1 MISWGRSELDQRE
14 IEMRDLRDYSAR
26 KGFSVTSLALLG
38 ALVLF
43 VVLMGVVFFLLE
55 RQDMRND
62 TQLKLA
68 GEQRLLSYSIVTD
81 ALEAGRG
88 REVAFT
94 RLKQSRD
101 RFEEILK
108 EQKGDGKGLE
118 SQPAESRPLL
128 QDLDNR
134 WNQIK
139 GECDAILA
147 GRDSVISISNF
158 QPLLESSLAQMTTLS
173 DEIAKSLANSRAD
186 PRQVYLATN
195 QLQLGQRIE
204 NDLKRLLTEGGLSAT
219 AAADRFGRNVNLFGR
234 ILIGMRD
241 GDAQLGV
248 DRISIPNSASKLAE
262 LAELFKTIQTETN
275 RIVEKAPELV
285 KVQNAVQTIVDKGD
299 DLFEVTGKLL
309 GIYTAKDHQA
319 SLFGIPLNYQIAYIL
334 AGIALVLLIVLFL
347 VQNRES
353 RDRLGEAE
361 LRKQETEEQNRR
373 NQDAIL
379 RLLDELGN
387 LAEGDLTVQASVT
400 EDITGAIADSV
411 NYAIEALR
419 DLVSTINSTSGL
431 VAAAVQE
438 TSSIA
443 DRLAKSSEIQ
453 ARQIENVSA
462 TVTQMAHSMDEASA
476 KTAASAEV
484 AEKSVGIAHEGGD
497 RVRRTIN
504 GMNTIREHIQDTSKR
519 IKRLGESSQEIG
531 DIVALIND
539 IADQTNILALNA
551 AIQASAAGDAG
562 RGFAVVADEVQR
574 LAERSSNATKRIET
588 LVKTIQADTNEAV
601 ISMEKST
608 AEVVSGA
615 GLAEKAGEA
624 LDEIEKV
631 SANLAELID
640 EISKS
645 AGRVSEMASR
655 VSGAMISIN
664 EITGQTAES
673 SVATASAIGKL
684 NQLAQEL
691 RQSVAGFRLPD

>member
-1 MISWGRSELDQRE
+1 LKGISAT
-14 IEMRDLRDYSAR
+14 Y
-26 KGFSVTSLALLG
+26 LALLG

-43 VVLMGVVFFLLE
+43 ILLMGVIFTLLE
-55 RQDMRND
+55 RQDQQSRSY
-62 TQLKLA
+62 LRLV
-68 GEQRLLSYSIVTD
+68 GEQRFLSRSLVTESLD
-81 ALEAGRG
+81 AARG
-88 REVAFT
+88 KEPAFGK
-94 RLKQSRD
+94 LKEGRD
-101 RFEEILK
+101 RFDQILNDLK
-108 EQKGDGKGLE
+108 NGNAASGLAPSPE
-118 SQPAESRPLL
+118 AVRPQLNQMESRWTPVRADIDTL
-128 QDLDNR
+128 
-134 WNQIK
+134 
-139 GECDAILA
+139 LA
-147 GRDSVISISNF
+147 GREQVMAVSNF
-158 QPLLESSLAQMTTLS
+158 VPLLESSLTQIITLS
-173 DEIAKSLANSRAD
+173 DDVAKSLASNRAEAK
-186 PRQVYLATN
+186 QVYLATS
-195 QLQLGQRIE
+195 QLLLGQRIE
-204 NDLKRLLTEGGLSAT
+204 SDLKRMLSEGGAGVA
-219 AAADRFGRNVNLFGR
+219 AAADRFGRNISLFGR
-234 ILIGMRD
+234 TLRGMRD
-241 GDAQLGV
+241 GDPRLGV
-248 DRISIPNSASKLAE
+248 DRVGFPDSTGKLADLTDRFKSLE
-262 LAELFKTIQTETN
+262 TAETA
-275 RIVEKAPELV
+275 RIVERAPELV
-285 KVQNAVQTIVDKGD
+285 KVQNAAQAIAEKGD
-299 DLFEVTGKLL
+299 GLLEAANKLLDAYSETSGQIHLL
-309 GIYTAKDHQA
+309 GIPLSYKFAY
-319 SLFGIPLNYQIAYIL
+319 LFGVL
-334 AGIALVLLIVLFL
+334 ALLLLLALIYL
-347 VQNRES
+347 QNRES
-353 RDRLGEAE
+353 RQRLLESE
-361 LRKQETEEQNRR
+361 QRKQETEEQNRR

-419 DLVSTINSTSGL
+419 DLVSTINNTSGL
-431 VAAAVQE
+431 VAGAVQE
-438 TSSIA
+438 TSAIA

-453 ARQIENVSA
+453 ARQIENASS
-462 TVTQMAHSMDEASA
+462 TVTQMAQSMDDVSS

-497 RVRRTIN
+497 RVRRTIQ
-504 GMNTIREHIQDTSKR
+504 GMNAIREHIQDTSKR

-608 AEVVSGA
+608 AEVVGGA

-624 LDEIEKV
+624 LEEIEKV

-645 AGRVSEMASR
+645 AGQVSEMASR
-655 VSGAMISIN
+655 VSTAMISIN

-684 NQLAQEL
+684 NQLAREL
-691 RQSVAGFRLPD
+691 RQAVADFRLPA

>member
-1 MISWGRSELDQRE
+1 
-14 IEMRDLRDYSAR
+14 MRDSQDHSVL
-26 KGFSVTSLALLG
+26 KGFSVTYLALLG
-38 ALVLF
+38 ALALF
-43 VVLMGVVFFLLE
+43 IVLMGVIFIMLA
-55 RQDMRND
+55 RQDEQSD
-62 TQLKLA
+62 IFFKLTS
-68 GEQRLLSYSIVTD
+68 EQRLLSRAVVTQS
-81 ALEAGRG
+81 LEAARG
-88 REVAFT
+88 KEAAFDQ
-94 RLKQSRD
+94 LKESRT
-101 RFEEILK
+101 RFEQILND
-108 EQKGDGKGLE
+108 QKNGNANLGL
-118 SQPAESRPLL
+118 SPSPAVLQPYLSELE
-128 QDLDNR
+128 NR
-134 WNQIK
+134 WKPVRTDI
-139 GECDAILA
+139 DTVLA
-147 GRDSVISISNF
+147 GRDPVVSVSNF
-158 QPLLESSLAQMTTLS
+158 VPLLESSLNQIITQS
-173 DEIAKSLANSRAD
+173 DEIAKSLANSRVD
-186 PRQVYLATN
+186 PKQVYLATN
-195 QLQLGQRIE
+195 QLLLAQRIE
-204 NDLKRLLTEGGLSAT
+204 SDLKRMLNESGASAA
-219 AAADRFGRNVNLFGR
+219 AAADRFGRNVSVFGR
-234 ILIGMRD
+234 VLKGMRD
-241 GDAQLGV
+241 GDARLGV
-248 DRISIPNSASKLAE
+248 DRVSIPDSAGKLTE
-262 LAELFKTIQTETN
+262 LSERFQSIESETA

-285 KVQNAVQTIVDKGD
+285 KVQNAAQGVAEKGD
-299 DLFEVTGKLL
+299 PLLEAATKLLQVYVDSGRQVRLL
-309 GIYTAKDHQA
+309 GI
-319 SLFGIPLNYQIAYIL
+319 PLTYQVAYIL
-334 AGIALVLLIVLFL
+334 GVIALILALVLFY

-353 RDRLGEAE
+353 RQQLIETE
-361 LRKQETEEQNRR
+361 QRKQETDEQNRR

-438 TSSIA
+438 TSAIA

-453 ARQIENVSA
+453 ARQIENASA
-462 TVTQMAHSMDEASA
+462 TVTQMAHSMDEVSA
-476 KTAASAEV
+476 KTASSAEV

-497 RVRRTIN
+497 RVRRTIH
-504 GMNTIREHIQDTSKR
+504 GMNAIREHIQDTSKR

-551 AIQASAAGDAG
+551 AIQASAAGEAG

-608 AEVVSGA
+608 AEVVGGA

-624 LDEIEKV
+624 LEEIEKV

-645 AGRVSEMASR
+645 AGQVSEMASR
-655 VSGAMISIN
+655 VSSAMISIN

-673 SVATASAIGKL
+673 SVSTAAAIGKL

>member
-1 MISWGRSELDQRE
+1 MRNSRSHSVLK
-14 IEMRDLRDYSAR
+14 S
-26 KGFSVTSLALLG
+26 FSVTYLGLLS

-43 VVLMGVVFFLLE
+43 IVLMGVIFILLAQQNE
-55 RQDMRND
+55 RSEVQFNL
-62 TQLKLA
+62 TS
-68 GEQRLLSYSIVTD
+68 EQRLLSRAAVTE
-81 ALEAGRG
+81 ALEAARG
-88 REVAFT
+88 KESAFA
-94 RLKQSRD
+94 RLKNTRD
-101 RFEEILK
+101 RFEQILK
-108 EQKGDGKGLE
+108 DQRNGSAVL
-118 SQPAESRPLL
+118 SPASPSVLPALDE
-128 QDLDNR
+128 LDNR
-134 WNQIK
+134 WK
-139 GECDAILA
+139 PMRGEIDMILA
-147 GRDSVISISNF
+147 GRESVVSINNF
-158 QPLLESSLAQMTTLS
+158 VPLLESSLTQMITLS
-173 DEIAKSLANSRAD
+173 DEIAKSLANNRVD

-195 QLQLGQRIE
+195 QLLLGQRIE
-204 NDLKRLLTEGGLSAT
+204 SDLKQMLTQGGLSAA
-219 AAADRFGRNVNLFGR
+219 AAADRFSRNVNLFGR
-234 ILIGMRD
+234 VLKGMRE
-241 GDAQLGV
+241 GDARLGI
-248 DRISIPNSASKLAE
+248 DRVTLPDSAGKLAD
-262 LAELFKTIQTETN
+262 LTDLFKSLEAETA
-275 RIVEKAPELV
+275 RIIEKAPELV
-285 KVQNAVQTIVDKGD
+285 SVQNAAQGIADKGD
-299 DLFEVTGKLL
+299 ALL
-309 GIYTAKDHQA
+309 EAATRLLETYAAQ
-319 SLFGIPLNYQIAYIL
+319 SRQVQLFGIPLSYPLAYIL
-334 AGIALVLLIVLFL
+334 GIIALFVLLTLL
-347 VQNRES
+347 YVQNRES
-353 RDRLGEAE
+353 RQQLVDAE
-361 LRKQETEEQNRR
+361 QRKQETEEQNRR

-400 EDITGAIADSV
+400 ENITGAIADSV

-438 TSSIA
+438 TSAIA

-453 ARQIENVSA
+453 ARQIENASA
-462 TVTQMAHSMDEASA
+462 TVMQMAQSMDDVSS

-497 RVRRTIN
+497 RVRRTIH
-504 GMNTIREHIQDTSKR
+504 GMNAIREHIQDTSKR

-551 AIQASAAGDAG
+551 AIQASAAGEAG

-608 AEVVSGA
+608 SEVVGGA

-624 LDEIEKV
+624 LEEIEKV
-631 SANLAELID
+631 SAKLAELID

-645 AGRVSEMASR
+645 AGQVSEMASR
-655 VSGAMISIN
+655 VSSAMISIN

>member
-1 MISWGRSELDQRE
+1 
-14 IEMRDLRDYSAR
+14 MRNSQDTSTL
-26 KGFSVTSLALLG
+26 KNFSGAYLGLLI
-38 ALVLF
+38 ALVLS
-43 VVLMGVVFFLLE
+43 VVLMGAIFILLAQQSAQNE
-55 RQDMRND
+55 IQFN
-62 TQLKLA
+62 LA
-68 GEQRLLSYSIVTD
+68 SEQRLLSRAAVTE
-81 ALEAGRG
+81 ALEAARG
-88 REVAFT
+88 KESAFA
-94 RLKQSRD
+94 RLKNTRD
-101 RFEEILK
+101 RFEQIL
-108 EQKGDGKGLE
+108 QQQRSNGAP
-118 SQPAESRPLL
+118 SPAVSPALDE
-128 QDLDNR
+128 LDNHWKPMR
-134 WNQIK
+134 
-139 GECDAILA
+139 GEIDLILA
-147 GRDSVISISNF
+147 GRESVVSINNF
-158 QPLLESSLAQMTTLS
+158 LPLLESSLTQMITLS
-173 DEIAKSLANSRAD
+173 DEVAKSLANNRVD

-195 QLQLGQRIE
+195 QLLLGQRIE
-204 NDLKRLLTEGGLSAT
+204 SDLKRMLTEGGLSAA
-219 AAADRFGRNVNLFGR
+219 AAADRFSRNVNLFGR
-234 ILIGMRD
+234 ILKGMRE
-241 GDAQLGV
+241 GDSRMGV
-248 DRISIPNSASKLAE
+248 ERVTLPDSAGKLAN
-262 LAELFKTIQTETN
+262 LADLFKSLEAETA

-285 KVQNAVQTIVDKGD
+285 KVQNAAQGVTDKGD
-299 DLFEVTGKLL
+299 TLL
-309 GIYTAKDHQA
+309 EGSTRLLNAYAAQSRQVD
-319 SLFGIPLNYQIAYIL
+319 LFGIPLSYPIAYIFG
-334 AGIALVLLIVLFL
+334 AIALILLFILLYAQSHRSREQIV
-347 VQNRES
+347 
-353 RDRLGEAE
+353 DAE
-361 LRKQETEEQNRR
+361 QRKQETEEQNRR

-419 DLVSTINSTSGL
+419 DLVSTINNTSGL

-438 TSSIA
+438 TSAIA

-453 ARQIENVSA
+453 ARQIENASA
-462 TVTQMAHSMDEASA
+462 TVMQMAQSMDDVSS
-476 KTAASAEV
+476 KTASSAEV

-504 GMNTIREHIQDTSKR
+504 GMNAIREHIQDTSKR

-551 AIQASAAGDAG
+551 AIQASAAGEAG

-608 AEVVSGA
+608 SEVVSGA

-624 LDEIEKV
+624 LEEIEKV
-631 SANLAELID
+631 SAKLAELID

-655 VSGAMISIN
+655 VSSAMISIN

>member
-1 MISWGRSELDQRE
+1 
-14 IEMRDLRDYSAR
+14 MRDSRDHSAL
-26 KGFSVTSLALLG
+26 KGFSVTYLALLG

-43 VVLMGVVFFLLE
+43 IVLMGIIFTVLD
-55 RQDMRND
+55 RQDEQNEIYF
-62 TQLKLA
+62 KLA
-68 GEQRLLSYSIVTD
+68 GEQRFLSRSLVTE
-81 ALEAGRG
+81 ALAAARG
-88 REVAFT
+88 KETAFA
-94 RLKQSRD
+94 RLKDGRD
-101 RFEEILK
+101 RFEQTVND
-108 EQKGDGKGLE
+108 QKNGNATLGLPP
-118 SQPAESRPLL
+118 SPAAIQP
-128 QDLDNR
+128 QLDQLENR
-134 WNQIK
+134 WKPVKAEI
-139 GECDAILA
+139 DILLA
-147 GRDSVISISNF
+147 GREPVVAVSNF
-158 QPLLESSLAQMTTLS
+158 VPLLESSLTQMITLS
-173 DEIAKSLANSRAD
+173 DEIAKSLANNRVDS
-186 PRQVYLATN
+186 RQVYLATN
-195 QLQLGQRIE
+195 QLLLGQRIE
-204 NDLKRLLTEGGLSAT
+204 SDLKRMLTEGGAAVA
-219 AAADRFGRNVNLFGR
+219 AAADRFNRNVNLFGR
-234 ILIGMRD
+234 VLKGMRD
-241 GDAQLGV
+241 GDSRLGV
-248 DRISIPNSASKLAE
+248 DRVNLPDSAGKLTDLAE
-262 LAELFKTIQTETN
+262 RFKSLETETAG
-275 RIVEKAPELV
+275 IVDHAPELV
-285 KVQNAVQTIVDKGD
+285 KVQNAAQSIAEKGD
-299 DLFEVTGKLL
+299 GLLEASTKLL
-309 GIYTAKDHQA
+309 EAYVENSHQFR
-319 SLFGIPLNYQIAYIL
+319 LLGVPLNYPIAYLLGVLALIL
-334 AGIALVLLIVLFL
+334 LLVLFYM
-347 VQNRES
+347 QNRES
-353 RDRLGEAE
+353 RQRLVESE
-361 LRKQETEEQNRR
+361 QRKQETEEQNRR

-419 DLVSTINSTSGL
+419 DLVSTINNTSGL
-431 VAAAVQE
+431 VASAVQE
-438 TSSIA
+438 TSGIA

-453 ARQIENVSA
+453 ARQIENASS
-462 TVTQMAHSMDEASA
+462 TVTQMAHAMDEVSS

-497 RVRRTIN
+497 RVRRTIH
-504 GMNTIREHIQDTSKR
+504 GMNAIREHIQDTSKR

-608 AEVVSGA
+608 GEVVSGA

-624 LDEIEKV
+624 LEEIEKV

-645 AGRVSEMASR
+645 AGQVSEMASR
-655 VSGAMISIN
+655 VSTAMISIN

-684 NQLAQEL
+684 HQLAREL
-691 RQSVAGFRLPD
+691 RQAVADFRLPA

>member
-1 MISWGRSELDQRE
+1 
-14 IEMRDLRDYSAR
+14 MRDSRDHSAL
-26 KGFSVTSLALLG
+26 KGFSMTYLSLLG
-38 ALVLF
+38 ALVLSIM
-43 VVLMGVVFFLLE
+43 LMGLIFIL
-55 RQDMRND
+55 
-62 TQLKLA
+62 LA
-68 GEQRLLSYSIVTD
+68 GQSEQNETQVNLASEQRLLSRAIVTE
-81 ALEAGRG
+81 ALEASRG
-88 REVAFT
+88 KDSAFV
-94 RLKQSRD
+94 RLKDSRD
-101 RFEEILK
+101 RFELILNGQ
-108 EQKGDGKGLE
+108 QKGSGPLGL
-118 SQPAESRPLL
+118 SPAPEEVRPA
-128 QDLDNR
+128 LDELVNR
-134 WNQIK
+134 WKPIRD
-139 GECDAILA
+139 EIDMILA
-147 GRDSVISISNF
+147 GREPVVSVNNF
-158 QPLLESSLAQMTTLS
+158 VPLLESSLTQMNTLS
-173 DEIAKSLANSRAD
+173 DEIAKSLASNRAD
-186 PRQVYLATN
+186 PRQVYQATK
-195 QLQLGQRIE
+195 QLQLGEQIVI
-204 NDLKRLLTEGGLSAT
+204 DLKRMLSEGGLGAAT
-219 AAADRFGRNVNLFGR
+219 AADRFSRNVNLFGR
-234 ILIGMRD
+234 TLRGMRE
-241 GDAQLGV
+241 GGQGV
-248 DRISIPNSASKLAE
+248 ERITIPDSASKLAD
-262 LAELFKTIQTETN
+262 LTDLFKTLEAETN
-275 RIVEKAPELV
+275 RIIQRAPELV
-285 KVQNAVQTIVDKGD
+285 KVQNAAEGIANKGD
-299 DLFEVTGKLL
+299 GLL
-309 GIYTAKDHQA
+309 EAATQFLEATIAEGRQV
-319 SLFGIPLNYQIAYIL
+319 SLFGIPLGYPVAYAL
-334 AGIALVLLIVLFL
+334 GVIALILLLTLLF

-353 RDRLGEAE
+353 RQQLVDAE
-361 LRKQETEEQNRR
+361 QRKQETEEQNRR

-438 TSSIA
+438 TSAIA

-453 ARQIENVSA
+453 ARQIENASA
-462 TVTQMAHSMDEASA
+462 TVMQMAQSMDDVSS

-497 RVRRTIN
+497 RVRRTIS
-504 GMNTIREHIQDTSKR
+504 GMNAIREHIQDTSKR

-551 AIQASAAGDAG
+551 AIQASAAGEAG

-608 AEVVSGA
+608 SEVVGGA

-624 LDEIEKV
+624 LEEIEKV
-631 SANLAELID
+631 SAKLAELID

-645 AGRVSEMASR
+645 AGQVSEMASR
-655 VSGAMISIN
+655 VSSAMISIN

-673 SVATASAIGKL
+673 SVGTASAIGKL

-691 RQSVAGFRLPD
+691 RQSVAGFRLPL

>member
-1 MISWGRSELDQRE
+1 
-14 IEMRDLRDYSAR
+14 MRDSRDHSAL
-26 KGFSVTSLALLG
+26 KGFSVTYLSLLG
-38 ALVLF
+38 ALVLSI
-43 VVLMGVVFFLLE
+43 VLMGVIFIL
-55 RQDMRND
+55 
-62 TQLKLA
+62 LA
-68 GEQRLLSYSIVTD
+68 GQNEQNETQYNLASEQRLLSRAIVTE
-81 ALEAGRG
+81 ALEAARG
-88 REVAFT
+88 KESAFV
-94 RLKQSRD
+94 RLKDNRD
-101 RFEEILK
+101 RFELILNGQ
-108 EQKGDGKGLE
+108 QKGSDTLGLSPVRE
-118 SQPAESRPLL
+118 GVRPALEELT
-128 QDLDNR
+128 NR
-134 WNQIK
+134 WKPIRD
-139 GECDAILA
+139 EIDSILA
-147 GRDSVISISNF
+147 GREPVVSVNNF
-158 QPLLESSLAQMTTLS
+158 VPLLESSLTQMNNLS
-173 DEIAKSLANSRAD
+173 DEIAKSLASNRGD
-186 PRQVYLATN
+186 PRQVYQATK
-195 QLQLGQRIE
+195 QLQLGEQIVI
-204 NDLKRLLTEGGLSAT
+204 DLKRILSEGGLGAAT
-219 AAADRFGRNVNLFGR
+219 AADRFSRNVNLFGR
-234 ILIGMRD
+234 ILRGMRE
-241 GDAQLGV
+241 GGQGI
-248 DRISIPNSASKLAE
+248 DRVTIPDSASKLAD
-262 LAELFKTIQTETN
+262 LTELFKTLEAETN
-275 RIVEKAPELV
+275 RIIQKAPELV
-285 KVQNAVQTIVDKGD
+285 KVQNAAQGIADKGD
-299 DLFEVTGKLL
+299 GLL
-309 GIYTAKDHQA
+309 EATTRFLEATVAQGRQI
-319 SLFGIPLNYQIAYIL
+319 SLFGIPLGYPIAYALGIVALIL
-334 AGIALVLLIVLFL
+334 LLALLF

-353 RDRLGEAE
+353 RQQLVDAE
-361 LRKQETEEQNRR
+361 QRKQETEERNRR

-438 TSSIA
+438 TSAIA

-453 ARQIENVSA
+453 ARQIENASA
-462 TVTQMAHSMDEASA
+462 TVMQMAQSMDEVSS

-497 RVRRTIN
+497 RVRRTIS

-551 AIQASAAGDAG
+551 AIQASAAGEAG

-574 LAERSSNATKRIET
+574 LAERSSNATKRIEM

-608 AEVVSGA
+608 SEVVGGA

-624 LDEIEKV
+624 LEEIEKV
-631 SANLAELID
+631 SAKLAELID

-645 AGRVSEMASR
+645 AGQVSEMASR
-655 VSGAMISIN
+655 VSSAMISIN

-691 RQSVAGFRLPD
+691 RQSVAGFRLPL

>member
-1 MISWGRSELDQRE
+1 
-14 IEMRDLRDYSAR
+14 MRDSQDHSVL
-26 KGFSVTSLALLG
+26 KGFSVTYLALLG
-38 ALVLF
+38 ALALF
-43 VVLMGVVFFLLE
+43 IVLMGVIFIMLA
-55 RQDMRND
+55 RQDEQSD
-62 TQLKLA
+62 IFFKLA
-68 GEQRLLSYSIVTD
+68 SEQRLLSRAVVTQS
-81 ALEAGRG
+81 LEAARG
-88 REVAFT
+88 KEAAFEQ
-94 RLKQSRD
+94 LKDSRA
-101 RFEEILK
+101 RFEQILND
-108 EQKGDGKGLE
+108 QKNGNAALGL
-118 SQPAESRPLL
+118 SPSPAVLQPYLTE
-128 QDLDNR
+128 LDNR
-134 WNQIK
+134 WKLIRV
-139 GECDAILA
+139 DIDTVLA
-147 GRDSVISISNF
+147 GRDPVVSVSNF
-158 QPLLESSLAQMTTLS
+158 VPLLESSLNQIITQS
-173 DEIAKSLANSRAD
+173 DEIAKSMGNNRVD

-195 QLQLGQRIE
+195 QLLLAQRIE
-204 NDLKRLLTEGGLSAT
+204 SDLKRMLNEGGASA
-219 AAADRFGRNVNLFGR
+219 AVAADRFGRNVGLFGR
-234 ILIGMRD
+234 VLKGMRE
-241 GDAQLGV
+241 GDARLGV
-248 DRISIPNSASKLAE
+248 DRVSIPDSAGKLAE
-262 LAELFKTIQTETN
+262 LSERFQSIESETG
-275 RIVEKAPELV
+275 RIVDKAPELV
-285 KVQNAVQTIVDKGD
+285 KVQSAAQGVAEKGD
-299 DLFEVTGKLL
+299 ALLDATTKLLQAYVDSGRQVRLL
-309 GIYTAKDHQA
+309 GI
-319 SLFGIPLNYQIAYIL
+319 PLSYQVAYVLGVIALIL
-334 AGIALVLLIVLFL
+334 ALVLFY

-353 RDRLGEAE
+353 RQQLIETE
-361 LRKQETEEQNRR
+361 QRKQETDEQNRR

-438 TSSIA
+438 TSAIA

-453 ARQIENVSA
+453 ARQIENASA
-462 TVTQMAHSMDEASA
+462 TVTQMAHSMDEVSS
-476 KTAASAEV
+476 KTASSAEV

-497 RVRRTIN
+497 RVRRTIH
-504 GMNTIREHIQDTSKR
+504 GMNAIREHIQDTSKR

-551 AIQASAAGDAG
+551 AIQASAAGEAG

-608 AEVVSGA
+608 AEVVGGA

-624 LDEIEKV
+624 LEEIEKV

-645 AGRVSEMASR
+645 AGQVSEMASR
-655 VSGAMISIN
+655 VSSAMISIN

-673 SVATASAIGKL
+673 SVSTAAAIGKL

>member
-1 MISWGRSELDQRE
+1 
-14 IEMRDLRDYSAR
+14 MRDSRDHSAL
-26 KGFSVTSLALLG
+26 KGFSITYLALLG
-38 ALVLF
+38 ALVLS
-43 VVLMGVVFFLLE
+43 VVLMGVTFVLLE
-55 RQDMRND
+55 RQDARNE

-68 GEQRLLSYSIVTD
+68 GEQRLLSRSIVTE
-81 ALEAGRG
+81 ALGAARG
-88 REVAFT
+88 KEVAFT
-94 RLKQSRD
+94 KLKQSRD
-101 RFEEILK
+101 RFEQILND
-108 EQKGDGKGLE
+108 QKSGSEAL
-118 SQPAESRPLL
+118 SLPPPPAELKPFLE
-128 QDLDNR
+128 DLSNR
-134 WNQIK
+134 WSPVKNESDI
-139 GECDAILA
+139 ILA
-147 GRDSVISISNF
+147 GRESVISVSNF
-158 QPLLESSLAQMTTLS
+158 QPLLESSLTQMSTLS
-173 DEIAKSLANSRAD
+173 DEIAKSMANSRVD

-195 QLQLGQRIE
+195 QLQLIQRIE
-204 NDLKRLLTEGGLSAT
+204 SDLRRMLTEGGLSA
-219 AAADRFGRNVNLFGR
+219 AATADRFSRNVNLFGR
-234 ILIGMRD
+234 VLKGMRE
-241 GDAQLGV
+241 GDTRLGV
-248 DRISIPNSASKLAE
+248 DRVSIPDSAGKLTE
-262 LAELFKTIQTETN
+262 LADLFKTIETETT
-275 RIVEKAPELV
+275 RIVDKASELV
-285 KVQNAVQTIVDKGD
+285 KVQSAAQSIADNGD
-299 DLFEVTGKLL
+299 ALLEAASKLLEAYAGGSRQVRLL
-309 GIYTAKDHQA
+309 GI
-319 SLFGIPLNYQIAYIL
+319 PLSYQIAYIL
-334 AGIALVLLIVLFL
+334 GVIALVLLIVLFYI
-347 VQNRES
+347 QNNAS
-353 RDRLGEAE
+353 RGRLIEAE

-438 TSSIA
+438 TSAIA

-453 ARQIENVSA
+453 ARQIENASA
-462 TVTQMAHSMDEASA
+462 TVMQMAHSMDEVSS

-608 AEVVSGA
+608 TEVVGGA

-624 LDEIEKV
+624 LEEIEKV

-655 VSGAMISIN
+655 VSGAMTSIN

-691 RQSVAGFRLPD
+691 RQSVAGFRLPG

>member
-1 MISWGRSELDQRE
+1 VLPALDE
-14 IEMRDLRDYSAR
+14 
-26 KGFSVTSLALLG
+26 
-38 ALVLF
+38 
-43 VVLMGVVFFLLE
+43 
-55 RQDMRND
+55 
-62 TQLKLA
+62 
-68 GEQRLLSYSIVTD
+68 
-81 ALEAGRG
+81 
-88 REVAFT
+88 
-94 RLKQSRD
+94 
-101 RFEEILK
+101 
-108 EQKGDGKGLE
+108 
-118 SQPAESRPLL
+118 
-128 QDLDNR
+128 LDNR
-134 WNQIK
+134 WK
-139 GECDAILA
+139 PMRGEIDMILA
-147 GRDSVISISNF
+147 GRESVVSINNF
-158 QPLLESSLAQMTTLS
+158 VPLLESSLTQMITLS
-173 DEIAKSLANSRAD
+173 DEIAKSLANNRVD

-195 QLQLGQRIE
+195 QLLLGQRIE
-204 NDLKRLLTEGGLSAT
+204 SDLKQMLTQGGLSAA
-219 AAADRFGRNVNLFGR
+219 AAADRFSRNVNLFGR
-234 ILIGMRD
+234 VLKGMRE
-241 GDAQLGV
+241 GDARLGI
-248 DRISIPNSASKLAE
+248 DRVTLPDSAGKLAD
-262 LAELFKTIQTETN
+262 LTDLFKSLEAETA
-275 RIVEKAPELV
+275 RIIEKAPELV
-285 KVQNAVQTIVDKGD
+285 SVQNAAQGIADKGD
-299 DLFEVTGKLL
+299 ALLEAATRLLETYAAQSRQVQLL
-309 GIYTAKDHQA
+309 GI
-319 SLFGIPLNYQIAYIL
+319 PLSYPLAYIL
-334 AGIALVLLIVLFL
+334 GIIALFVLLTLL
-347 VQNRES
+347 YVQNRES
-353 RDRLGEAE
+353 RQQLVDAE
-361 LRKQETEEQNRR
+361 QRKQETEEQNRR

-400 EDITGAIADSV
+400 ENITGAIADSV

-438 TSSIA
+438 TSAIA

-453 ARQIENVSA
+453 ARQIENASA
-462 TVTQMAHSMDEASA
+462 TVMQMAQSMDDVSS

-497 RVRRTIN
+497 RVRRTIH
-504 GMNTIREHIQDTSKR
+504 GMNAIREHIQDTSKR

-551 AIQASAAGDAG
+551 AIQASAAGEAG

-608 AEVVSGA
+608 SEVVGGA

-624 LDEIEKV
+624 LEEIEKV
-631 SANLAELID
+631 SAKLAELID

-645 AGRVSEMASR
+645 AGQVSEMASR
-655 VSGAMISIN
+655 VSSAMISIN

>member
-1 MISWGRSELDQRE
+1 
-14 IEMRDLRDYSAR
+14 MRDSRDHSAL
-26 KGFSVTSLALLG
+26 KGFSITYLALLG
-38 ALVLF
+38 ALVLS
-43 VVLMGVVFFLLE
+43 VVLMGVTFVLLE
-55 RQDMRND
+55 RQDARNE

-68 GEQRLLSYSIVTD
+68 GEQRLLSRSIVTE
-81 ALEAGRG
+81 ALGAARGKEA
-88 REVAFT
+88 AFAK
-94 RLKQSRD
+94 LKQSRD
-101 RFEEILK
+101 RFEQILND
-108 EQKGDGKGLE
+108 QKSGSEALNLPPP
-118 SQPAESRPLL
+118 PAELKPFLE
-128 QDLDNR
+128 DLSNR
-134 WNQIK
+134 WSPVKNESDI
-139 GECDAILA
+139 ILA
-147 GRDSVISISNF
+147 GRESVISVSNF
-158 QPLLESSLAQMTTLS
+158 QPLLESSLTQMSTLS
-173 DEIAKSLANSRAD
+173 DDIAKSMANSRVD

-195 QLQLGQRIE
+195 QLQLIQRIE
-204 NDLKRLLTEGGLSAT
+204 SDLRRMLTEGGLSA
-219 AAADRFGRNVNLFGR
+219 AATADRFSRNVNLFGR
-234 ILIGMRD
+234 VLKGMRE
-241 GDAQLGV
+241 GDTRLGV
-248 DRISIPNSASKLAE
+248 DRVSIPDSAGKLTE
-262 LAELFKTIQTETN
+262 LAELFKTIETETT
-275 RIVEKAPELV
+275 RIVDKASELV
-285 KVQNAVQTIVDKGD
+285 KVQSAAQSIADNGD
-299 DLFEVTGKLL
+299 ALLEAASKLLEAYAGGSRQVRLL
-309 GIYTAKDHQA
+309 GI
-319 SLFGIPLNYQIAYIL
+319 PLSYQIAYIL
-334 AGIALVLLIVLFL
+334 GVIALVLLIVLFYI
-347 VQNRES
+347 QNNAS
-353 RDRLGEAE
+353 RGRLIEAE

-438 TSSIA
+438 TSAIA

-453 ARQIENVSA
+453 ARQIENASA
-462 TVTQMAHSMDEASA
+462 TVMQMAHSMDEVSS

-608 AEVVSGA
+608 TEVVGGA

-624 LDEIEKV
+624 LEEIEKV

-655 VSGAMISIN
+655 VSGAMTSIN

-691 RQSVAGFRLPD
+691 RQSVAGFRLPG

>member
-1 MISWGRSELDQRE
+1 
-14 IEMRDLRDYSAR
+14 MRDSRDHSTL
-26 KGFSVTSLALLG
+26 KGFSVTYLALLG

-43 VVLMGVVFFLLE
+43 IALMGVLFTILE
-55 RQDMRND
+55 RQNERNEIYF
-62 TQLKLA
+62 KFA
-68 GEQRLLSYSIVTD
+68 GEQRFLSRSLVTE
-81 ALEAGRG
+81 ALEAARG
-88 REVAFT
+88 KEAAFA
-94 RLKQSRD
+94 RLKEGRD
-101 RFEEILK
+101 RFEQALND
-108 EQKGDGKGLE
+108 QKNGNAALGLPPAPVVVRPHLDQLE
-118 SQPAESRPLL
+118 SRWQPFRA
-128 QDLDNR
+128 D
-134 WNQIK
+134 I
-139 GECDAILA
+139 DAILA
-147 GRDSVISISNF
+147 GREPVMAVSNF
-158 QPLLESSLAQMTTLS
+158 VPLLESSLTQINTLS
-173 DEIAKSLANSRAD
+173 DEIAKSLANNRTEAQ
-186 PRQVYLATN
+186 QVYRATK
-195 QLQLGQRIE
+195 QLQLSEQITG
-204 NDLKRLLTEGGLSAT
+204 DLKRMLAEGGAG
-219 AAADRFGRNVNLFGR
+219 AAAAVERFGRNINLFGR
-234 ILIGMRD
+234 TLRGMRD
-241 GDAQLGV
+241 GDARLGV
-248 DRISIPNSASKLAE
+248 DRVSLPDSAGKLAD
-262 LAELFKTIQTETN
+262 LAERFKSLETETA
-275 RIVEKAPELV
+275 RIVEQASELV
-285 KVQNAVQTIVDKGD
+285 KVQNAAQGIAGKGD
-299 DLFEVTGKLL
+299 ALLEASTRLFEAYAGSSRQF
-309 GIYTAKDHQA
+309 H
-319 SLFGIPLNYQIAYIL
+319 LFGIPLNYQIAYLLGVLALIL
-334 AGIALVLLIVLFL
+334 LLALFYL
-347 VQNRES
+347 QNRES
-353 RDRLGEAE
+353 RRRLLESE
-361 LRKQETEEQNRR
+361 QRKQETEEQNRR

-419 DLVSTINSTSGL
+419 DLVSTINNTSGL

-438 TSSIA
+438 TSAIA

-453 ARQIENVSA
+453 ARQIENASS
-462 TVTQMAHSMDEASA
+462 TVTQMAQSMDEVSA

-497 RVRRTIN
+497 RVRRTIH
-504 GMNTIREHIQDTSKR
+504 GMNAIREHIQDTSKR

-608 AEVVSGA
+608 SEVVGGA

-624 LDEIEKV
+624 LEEIEKV

-645 AGRVSEMASR
+645 AGQVSEMASR
-655 VSGAMISIN
+655 VSTAMISIN

-684 NQLAQEL
+684 NQLAREL
-691 RQSVAGFRLPD
+691 RQAVADFRLPA

>member
-1 MISWGRSELDQRE
+1 
-14 IEMRDLRDYSAR
+14 MRDSRDHSAL
-26 KGFSVTSLALLG
+26 KGFSITYLALLG
-38 ALVLF
+38 ALVLS
-43 VVLMGVVFFLLE
+43 VVLMGVTFVLLE
-55 RQDMRND
+55 RQDARNE

-68 GEQRLLSYSIVTD
+68 GEQRLLSRSIVTE
-81 ALEAGRG
+81 ALGAARGKEA
-88 REVAFT
+88 AFAK
-94 RLKQSRD
+94 LKQSRD
-101 RFEEILK
+101 RFEQILND
-108 EQKGDGKGLE
+108 QKSGSEALNLPPP
-118 SQPAESRPLL
+118 PAELKPFLE
-128 QDLDNR
+128 DLSNR
-134 WNQIK
+134 WSPIK
-139 GECDAILA
+139 NESDIILA
-147 GRDSVISISNF
+147 GRESVISVSNF
-158 QPLLESSLAQMTTLS
+158 QPLLESSLTQMSTLS
-173 DEIAKSLANSRAD
+173 DDIAKSMANSRVD

-195 QLQLGQRIE
+195 QLQLIQRIE
-204 NDLKRLLTEGGLSAT
+204 SDLRRMLTEGGLSA
-219 AAADRFGRNVNLFGR
+219 AATADRFSRNVNLFGR
-234 ILIGMRD
+234 VLKGMRE
-241 GDAQLGV
+241 GDTRLGV
-248 DRISIPNSASKLAE
+248 DRVSIPDSAGKLTE
-262 LAELFKTIQTETN
+262 LADLFKTIETETT
-275 RIVEKAPELV
+275 RIVDKASELV
-285 KVQNAVQTIVDKGD
+285 KVQSAAQSIADNGD
-299 DLFEVTGKLL
+299 ALLEAASKLLEAYAGGSRQARLL
-309 GIYTAKDHQA
+309 GI
-319 SLFGIPLNYQIAYIL
+319 PLSYQIAYIL
-334 AGIALVLLIVLFL
+334 GVIALVLLIVLFYI
-347 VQNRES
+347 QNNAS
-353 RDRLGEAE
+353 RGRLIEAE

-438 TSSIA
+438 TSAIA

-453 ARQIENVSA
+453 ARQIENASA
-462 TVTQMAHSMDEASA
+462 TVMQMAHSMDEVSS

-608 AEVVSGA
+608 TEVVGGA

-624 LDEIEKV
+624 LEEIEKV

-655 VSGAMISIN
+655 VSGAMTSIN

-691 RQSVAGFRLPD
+691 RQSVAGFRLPG

>member
-1 MISWGRSELDQRE
+1 
-14 IEMRDLRDYSAR
+14 MRDSRDHSAL
-26 KGFSVTSLALLG
+26 KGFSVTYLALLG

-43 VVLMGVVFFLLE
+43 IVLMGIIFTVLD
-55 RQDMRND
+55 RQDEQNEIYF
-62 TQLKLA
+62 KLA
-68 GEQRLLSYSIVTD
+68 GEQRFLSRSLVTE
-81 ALEAGRG
+81 ALEAARG
-88 REVAFT
+88 KETAFA
-94 RLKQSRD
+94 RLKDGRD
-101 RFEEILK
+101 RFEQTVND
-108 EQKGDGKGLE
+108 QKNGNATLGL
-118 SQPAESRPLL
+118 SPSPAAIQP
-128 QDLDNR
+128 QLDQLENR
-134 WNQIK
+134 WKPVKAEI
-139 GECDAILA
+139 DILLA
-147 GRDSVISISNF
+147 GREPVVAVSNF
-158 QPLLESSLAQMTTLS
+158 VPLLESSLTQMITLS
-173 DEIAKSLANSRAD
+173 DEIAKSLANNRVDS
-186 PRQVYLATN
+186 RQVYLATN
-195 QLQLGQRIE
+195 QLLLGQRIE
-204 NDLKRLLTEGGLSAT
+204 SDLKRMLTEGGAAVA
-219 AAADRFGRNVNLFGR
+219 AAADRFNRNVNLFGR
-234 ILIGMRD
+234 VLKGMRD
-241 GDAQLGV
+241 GDSRLGV
-248 DRISIPNSASKLAE
+248 DRVNLPDSAGKLTDLAE
-262 LAELFKTIQTETN
+262 RFKSLETETAG
-275 RIVEKAPELV
+275 IVDRAPELV
-285 KVQNAVQTIVDKGD
+285 KVQNAAQSIAEKGD
-299 DLFEVTGKLL
+299 GLLEASTKLL
-309 GIYTAKDHQA
+309 EAYVENSHQFR
-319 SLFGIPLNYQIAYIL
+319 LLGVPLNYPIAYLLGVLALIL
-334 AGIALVLLIVLFL
+334 LLVLFYM
-347 VQNRES
+347 QNRES
-353 RDRLGEAE
+353 RQRLVESE
-361 LRKQETEEQNRR
+361 QRKQETEEQNRR

-419 DLVSTINSTSGL
+419 DLVSTINNTSGL
-431 VAAAVQE
+431 VASAVQE
-438 TSSIA
+438 TSGIA

-453 ARQIENVSA
+453 ARQIENASS
-462 TVTQMAHSMDEASA
+462 TVTQMAHAMDEVSS

-497 RVRRTIN
+497 RVRRTIH
-504 GMNTIREHIQDTSKR
+504 GMNAIREHIQDTSKR

-608 AEVVSGA
+608 GEVVSGA

-624 LDEIEKV
+624 LEEIEKV

-645 AGRVSEMASR
+645 AGQVSEMASR
-655 VSGAMISIN
+655 VSTAMISIN

-684 NQLAQEL
+684 HQLAREL
-691 RQSVAGFRLPD
+691 RQAVADFRLPA

>member
-1 MISWGRSELDQRE
+1 
-14 IEMRDLRDYSAR
+14 MRDSRDHSAL
-26 KGFSVTSLALLG
+26 KGFSITYLALLG
-38 ALVLF
+38 ALVLS
-43 VVLMGVVFFLLE
+43 VVLMGVTFVLLE
-55 RQDMRND
+55 RQDARNE

-68 GEQRLLSYSIVTD
+68 GEQRLLSRSIVTE
-81 ALEAGRG
+81 ALGAARGKEA
-88 REVAFT
+88 AFAK
-94 RLKQSRD
+94 LKQSRD
-101 RFEEILK
+101 RFEQILND
-108 EQKGDGKGLE
+108 QKSGSEALNLPPP
-118 SQPAESRPLL
+118 PAELKPFLE
-128 QDLDNR
+128 DLSNR
-134 WNQIK
+134 WSPIK
-139 GECDAILA
+139 NESDIILA
-147 GRDSVISISNF
+147 GRESVISVSNF
-158 QPLLESSLAQMTTLS
+158 QPLLESSLTQMSTLS
-173 DEIAKSLANSRAD
+173 DDIAKSMANSRVD

-195 QLQLGQRIE
+195 QLQLIQRIE
-204 NDLKRLLTEGGLSAT
+204 SDLRRMLTEGGLSA
-219 AAADRFGRNVNLFGR
+219 AATADRFSRNVNLFGR
-234 ILIGMRD
+234 VLKGMRE
-241 GDAQLGV
+241 GDTRLGV
-248 DRISIPNSASKLAE
+248 DRVSIPDSAGKLTE
-262 LAELFKTIQTETN
+262 LADLFKTIETETT
-275 RIVEKAPELV
+275 RIVDKASELV
-285 KVQNAVQTIVDKGD
+285 KVQSAAQSIADNGD
-299 DLFEVTGKLL
+299 ALLEAASKLLEAYASGSRQVRLL
-309 GIYTAKDHQA
+309 GI
-319 SLFGIPLNYQIAYIL
+319 PLSYQIAYIL
-334 AGIALVLLIVLFL
+334 GVIALVLLIVLFYI
-347 VQNRES
+347 QNNAS
-353 RDRLGEAE
+353 RGRLIEAE

-438 TSSIA
+438 TSAIA

-453 ARQIENVSA
+453 ARQIENASA
-462 TVTQMAHSMDEASA
+462 TVMQMAHSMDEVSS

-608 AEVVSGA
+608 TEVVGGA

-624 LDEIEKV
+624 LEEIEKV

-655 VSGAMISIN
+655 VSGAMTSIN

-691 RQSVAGFRLPD
+691 RQSVAGFRLPG

>member
-1 MISWGRSELDQRE
+1 
-14 IEMRDLRDYSAR
+14 MRDLRDYSAR
-26 KGFSVTSLALLG
+26 KGLSVTYLALLG

-43 VVLMGVVFFLLE
+43 VVLMGIVFFLLE
-55 RQDMRND
+55 QQDARND

-101 RFEEILK
+101 RFEEIRN
-108 EQKGDGKGLE
+108 EEGSNSKGLE
-118 SQPAESRPLL
+118 SQPAELRPLL

-139 GECDAILA
+139 GDCDAILA

-158 QPLLESSLAQMTTLS
+158 QPLLESSLTQMTTLS

-219 AAADRFGRNVNLFGR
+219 AAADRFGRNVSLFGR
-234 ILIGMRD
+234 ILMGMRD

-285 KVQNAVQTIVDKGD
+285 KVQNAVQSIVDKGD
-299 DLFEVTGKLL
+299 ELLEVTGKLL
-309 GIYTAKDHQA
+309 DTYTANNHQA
-319 SLFGIPLNYQIAYIL
+319 SLFGIPLNYQIAYVL
-334 AGIALVLLIVLFL
+334 AAIALVLLIVLFL

-361 LRKQETEEQNRR
+361 QRKQETEEQNRR

>member
-1 MISWGRSELDQRE
+1 MLNENQK
-14 IEMRDLRDYSAR
+14 MRDSRNYSALQ
-26 KGFSVTSLALLG
+26 GVSITYLGLLG
-38 ALVLF
+38 ALVLS
-43 VVLMGVVFFLLE
+43 VALMGIAFIALE
-55 RQDMRND
+55 RQENYSKTYIARS
-62 TQLKLA
+62 
-68 GEQRLLSYSIVTD
+68 GELRLLSYAIVAQT
-81 ALEAGRG
+81 LEVARG
-88 REVAFT
+88 KDVAFT
-94 RLKQSRD
+94 QLKESRD
-101 RFEEILK
+101 QFDVAVNELK
-108 EQKGDGKGLE
+108 NGDSTGLPP
-118 SQPAESRPLL
+118 SPDQSRPLL
-128 QDLDNR
+128 TELDNR
-134 WNQIK
+134 WKPVRSDI
-139 GECDAILA
+139 DTILT
-147 GRDSVISISNF
+147 GRDAVISISDF
-158 QPLLESSLAQMTTLS
+158 QRLLEGALTQIIDISDQLARSLAS
-173 DEIAKSLANSRAD
+173 NRID
-186 PRQVYLATN
+186 PKQVYFATN
-195 QLQLGQRIE
+195 QLQLAQKIDG
-204 NDLKRLLTEGGLSAT
+204 DLKRLLNGGGAESA
-219 AAADRFGRNVNLFGR
+219 AAADRLPLNVSRFGKVLK
-234 ILIGMRD
+234 GMRE
-241 GDAQLGV
+241 GDSREGIERV
-248 DRISIPNSASKLAE
+248 TISDSAGKLAD
-262 LAELFKTIQTETN
+262 LAKSFESLESQTAL
-275 RIVEKAPELV
+275 IVQKVQDLV
-285 KVQNAVQTIVDKGD
+285 RVQNAAQGVVDKAD
-299 DLFEVTGKLL
+299 ALQKTASQLL
-309 GIYTAKDHQA
+309 EH
-319 SLFGIPLNYQIAYIL
+319 YIL
-334 AGIALVLLIVLFL
+334 TANDHRVFGLSLSYHVLYALGFMTLVLLVVLFY
-347 VQNRES
+347 VQNREN
-353 RDRLGEAE
+353 RQQLVDAE
-361 LRKQETEEQNRR
+361 QRKQETEEQNRR

-438 TSSIA
+438 TSAIA

-453 ARQIENVSA
+453 SRQIENASA
-462 TVTQMAHSMDEASA
+462 TVMQMAQSMDEVSA
-476 KTAASAEV
+476 KTSSSAEV

-497 RVRRTIN
+497 RVRRTIH
-504 GMNTIREHIQDTSKR
+504 GMNAIREHIQDTSKR

-608 AEVVSGA
+608 SEVVGGA

-624 LDEIEKV
+624 LEEIEKV
-631 SANLAELID
+631 SAKLAELID

-645 AGRVSEMASR
+645 SGQVSEMASR
-655 VSGAMISIN
+655 VSSAMISIN

-673 SVATASAIGKL
+673 SVGTASAIGKL

>member
-1 MISWGRSELDQRE
+1 
-14 IEMRDLRDYSAR
+14 MRNSRNHSAS
-26 KGFSVTSLALLG
+26 KSFSVTYLSLLS

-43 VVLMGVVFFLLE
+43 VVLMGVILILLTQQSE
-55 RQDMRND
+55 RSEV
-62 TQLKLA
+62 QLSLA
-68 GEQRLLSYSIVTD
+68 SEQRLLSRAAVAE
-81 ALEAGRG
+81 ALEAARG
-88 REVAFT
+88 KESAFT
-94 RLKQSRD
+94 RLKNTRD
-101 RFEEILK
+101 RFEQILK
-108 EQKGDGKGLE
+108 DQRSSSAAPL
-118 SQPAESRPLL
+118 PALDE
-128 QDLDNR
+128 LDNR
-134 WNQIK
+134 WK
-139 GECDAILA
+139 PMRGEIDTILA
-147 GRDSVISISNF
+147 GQESVMSLNNF
-158 QPLLESSLAQMTTLS
+158 VPLLETPLTQMITLS
-173 DEIAKSLANSRAD
+173 DEIAKSLSNNRGD

-195 QLQLGQRIE
+195 QLLLGQRIE
-204 NDLKRLLTEGGLSAT
+204 SDLKRMLTEGGLSAA
-219 AAADRFGRNVNLFGR
+219 AAADRLKRNVNLFGR
-234 ILIGMRD
+234 VLKGMREGGLNLPD
-241 GDAQLGV
+241 
-248 DRISIPNSASKLAE
+248 SAGKLADI
-262 LAELFKTIQTETN
+262 ADLFKSLEAETA
-275 RIVEKAPELV
+275 RILEKAGDLA
-285 KVQNAVQTIVDKGD
+285 KAQNAAQGIADKGD
-299 DLFEVTGKLL
+299 ALLEAATQLLDAYTAQSRQVQLL
-309 GIYTAKDHQA
+309 GIPLSYPIAY
-319 SLFGIPLNYQIAYIL
+319 LFGV
-334 AGIALVLLIVLFL
+334 IALFLLLTL
-347 VQNRES
+347 LYVQNRKS
-353 RDRLGEAE
+353 RQQLVDAE
-361 LRKQETEEQNRR
+361 QRKQETEEQNRR

-419 DLVSTINSTSGL
+419 DLVSTLNSTSGL

-438 TSSIA
+438 TSAIA

-453 ARQIENVSA
+453 ARQIENASA
-462 TVTQMAHSMDEASA
+462 TVMQMAQSMDEVSS

-497 RVRRTIN
+497 RVRRTIH
-504 GMNTIREHIQDTSKR
+504 GMNAIREHIQDTSKR

-551 AIQASAAGDAG
+551 AIQASAAGEAG

-608 AEVVSGA
+608 GEVVGGA

-624 LDEIEKV
+624 LEEIEKV
-631 SANLAELID
+631 SARLAELID

-645 AGRVSEMASR
+645 AGQVSEMASR
-655 VSGAMISIN
+655 VSSAMISIN

>member
-1 MISWGRSELDQRE
+1 
-14 IEMRDLRDYSAR
+14 MRDSRDRSAL
-26 KGFSVTSLALLG
+26 KGLSVTHLALLG
-38 ALVLF
+38 ALVFFIL
-43 VVLMGVVFFLLE
+43 LMGIIFTLLE
-55 RQDMRND
+55 RQDEQNESYFR
-62 TQLKLA
+62 LV
-68 GEQRLLSYSIVTD
+68 GEQRFLSRSLVTD
-81 ALEAGRG
+81 ALEAARG
-88 REVAFT
+88 KETAFAK
-94 RLKQSRD
+94 LKEGRD
-101 RFEEILK
+101 RFEQALND
-108 EQKGDGKGLE
+108 QKNGNAASGL
-118 SQPAESRPLL
+118 SPAPEVVRP
-128 QDLDNR
+128 QLDQLENR
-134 WNQIK
+134 WKPVRADI
-139 GECDAILA
+139 DTLLA
-147 GRDSVISISNF
+147 GREPVMAVSNF
-158 QPLLESSLAQMTTLS
+158 VPLLESSLTQIITLS
-173 DEIAKSLANSRAD
+173 DEIAKNLANNRIDAK
-186 PRQVYLATN
+186 QVYFATN
-195 QLQLGQRIE
+195 QLLLGQRIE
-204 NDLKRLLTEGGLSAT
+204 SDLKRMLSEGGAGVA

-234 ILIGMRD
+234 VLRGMRD
-241 GDAQLGV
+241 GDPRLGI
-248 DRISIPNSASKLAE
+248 DRVSLPDSAGKLAD
-262 LAELFKTIQTETN
+262 LAERFKSLEAETA
-275 RIVEKAPELV
+275 RIADRAPELV
-285 KVQNAVQTIVDKGD
+285 KIQNAAQGISEKGD
-299 DLFEVTGKLL
+299 ALLEATNKLL
-309 GIYTAKDHQA
+309 DAHSGNSHQFHV
-319 SLFGIPLNYQIAYIL
+319 LGIPLNYKIAYL
-334 AGIALVLLIVLFL
+334 FGVLALVLLLTLIYL
-347 VQNRES
+347 QNRES
-353 RDRLGEAE
+353 RQRLLESE
-361 LRKQETEEQNRR
+361 QRKQETEEQNRR

-419 DLVSTINSTSGL
+419 DLVSTINNTSGL
-431 VAAAVQE
+431 VAGAVQE
-438 TSSIA
+438 TSAIA

-453 ARQIENVSA
+453 ARQIENASS
-462 TVTQMAHSMDEASA
+462 TVTQMAQSMDDVSS

-497 RVRRTIN
+497 RVRRTIQ
-504 GMNTIREHIQDTSKR
+504 GMNAIREHIQDTSKR

-608 AEVVSGA
+608 AEVVGGA

-624 LDEIEKV
+624 LEEIEKV

-645 AGRVSEMASR
+645 AGQVSEMASR
-655 VSGAMISIN
+655 VSTAMISIN

-684 NQLAQEL
+684 NQLAREL
-691 RQSVAGFRLPD
+691 RQAVADFRLPA

>member
-1 MISWGRSELDQRE
+1 
-14 IEMRDLRDYSAR
+14 MRNSQDTSTL
-26 KGFSVTSLALLG
+26 KNFSGAYLGLLI
-38 ALVLF
+38 ALVLS
-43 VVLMGVVFFLLE
+43 VVLMGAIFMLLAQQSAQNE
-55 RQDMRND
+55 IQFNL
-62 TQLKLA
+62 TS
-68 GEQRLLSYSIVTD
+68 EQRLLSRAAVTE
-81 ALEAGRG
+81 ALEAARG
-88 REVAFT
+88 KESAFA
-94 RLKQSRD
+94 RLKNTRD
-101 RFEEILK
+101 RFEQILQQQRSNGALSSAVSSALDELNNHWKPMRGEI
-108 EQKGDGKGLE
+108 
-118 SQPAESRPLL
+118 
-128 QDLDNR
+128 DL
-134 WNQIK
+134 
-139 GECDAILA
+139 ILA
-147 GRDSVISISNF
+147 GRESVVSINNF
-158 QPLLESSLAQMTTLS
+158 LPLLESSLTQMITLS
-173 DEIAKSLANSRAD
+173 DEVAKSLANNRID

-195 QLQLGQRIE
+195 QLLLGQRIE
-204 NDLKRLLTEGGLSAT
+204 SDLKRMLTEGGLSAA
-219 AAADRFGRNVNLFGR
+219 AAADRFSRNVNLFGR
-234 ILIGMRD
+234 ILKGMRE
-241 GDAQLGV
+241 GDARMGV
-248 DRISIPNSASKLAE
+248 ERVTLPDSAGKLAN
-262 LAELFKTIQTETN
+262 LADLFKSLEAETA
-275 RIVEKAPELV
+275 RIIEKAPELV
-285 KVQNAVQTIVDKGD
+285 KVQNAAQGVTDKGD
-299 DLFEVTGKLL
+299 TLLEGSTRLLNAYAAQSRQVDLL
-309 GIYTAKDHQA
+309 GI
-319 SLFGIPLNYQIAYIL
+319 PLSYPIAYIFG
-334 AGIALVLLIVLFL
+334 AIALILLLTLLYAQSHRSREQIV
-347 VQNRES
+347 
-353 RDRLGEAE
+353 DAE
-361 LRKQETEEQNRR
+361 QRKQETEEQNRR

-419 DLVSTINSTSGL
+419 DLVSTINTTSGL

-438 TSSIA
+438 TSAIA

-453 ARQIENVSA
+453 ARQIENASA
-462 TVTQMAHSMDEASA
+462 TVMQMAQSMDDVSS
-476 KTAASAEV
+476 KTASSAEV

-504 GMNTIREHIQDTSKR
+504 GMNAIREHIQDTSKR

-551 AIQASAAGDAG
+551 AIQASAAGEAG

-608 AEVVSGA
+608 SEVVSGA

-624 LDEIEKV
+624 LEEIEKV
-631 SANLAELID
+631 SAKLAELID

-645 AGRVSEMASR
+645 ASRVSEMASR
-655 VSGAMISIN
+655 VSSAMISIN

>member
-1 MISWGRSELDQRE
+1 
-14 IEMRDLRDYSAR
+14 MRDSRDHSAL
-26 KGFSVTSLALLG
+26 KGFSITYLALLG
-38 ALVLF
+38 ALVLS
-43 VVLMGVVFFLLE
+43 VVLMGVTFVLLE
-55 RQDMRND
+55 RQDARNE

-68 GEQRLLSYSIVTD
+68 GEQRLLSRSIVTE
-81 ALEAGRG
+81 ALGAARGKEA
-88 REVAFT
+88 AFAK
-94 RLKQSRD
+94 LKQSRD
-101 RFEEILK
+101 RFEQILND
-108 EQKGDGKGLE
+108 QKSGSETLNLPPP
-118 SQPAESRPLL
+118 PAELKPFLE
-128 QDLDNR
+128 DLSNR
-134 WNQIK
+134 WSPVKNESDI
-139 GECDAILA
+139 ILA
-147 GRDSVISISNF
+147 GRESVISVSNF
-158 QPLLESSLAQMTTLS
+158 QPLLESSLTQMSTLS
-173 DEIAKSLANSRAD
+173 DEIAKSMANSRVD

-195 QLQLGQRIE
+195 QLQLIQRIE
-204 NDLKRLLTEGGLSAT
+204 SDLRRMLTEGGLSA
-219 AAADRFGRNVNLFGR
+219 AATADRFSRNVNLFGR
-234 ILIGMRD
+234 VLKGMRE
-241 GDAQLGV
+241 GDTRLGV
-248 DRISIPNSASKLAE
+248 DRVSIPDSAGKLTE
-262 LAELFKTIQTETN
+262 LADLFKTIETETT
-275 RIVEKAPELV
+275 RIVDKASELV
-285 KVQNAVQTIVDKGD
+285 KVQSAAQSIADNGD
-299 DLFEVTGKLL
+299 ALLEAASKLLEAYAGGSRQVRLL
-309 GIYTAKDHQA
+309 GI
-319 SLFGIPLNYQIAYIL
+319 PLSYQIAYIL
-334 AGIALVLLIVLFL
+334 GVIALVLLIVLFYI
-347 VQNRES
+347 QNNAS
-353 RDRLGEAE
+353 RGRLIEAE

-438 TSSIA
+438 TSAIA

-453 ARQIENVSA
+453 ARQIENASA
-462 TVTQMAHSMDEASA
+462 TVMQMAHSMDEVSS

-608 AEVVSGA
+608 TEVVGGA

-624 LDEIEKV
+624 LEEIEKV

-655 VSGAMISIN
+655 VSGAMTSIN

-691 RQSVAGFRLPD
+691 RQSVAGFRLPG

>member
-1 MISWGRSELDQRE
+1 MFNEKQK
-14 IEMRDLRDYSAR
+14 MRDSRDHSVLKGVSA
-26 KGFSVTSLALLG
+26 TYLALLG
-38 ALVLF
+38 ALVVF
-43 VVLMGVVFFLLE
+43 IVLMGITFIAME
-55 RQDMRND
+55 RQDERSKGYMTR
-62 TQLKLA
+62 A
-68 GEQRLLSYSIVTD
+68 GELRLLSQAMVTQT
-81 ALEAGRG
+81 LEAARG
-88 REVAFT
+88 REAAFA
-94 RLKQSRD
+94 RLKDSRD
-101 RFEEILK
+101 QFEGGVNDLK
-108 EQKGDGKGLE
+108 NGNPALGLLASPE
-118 SQPAESRPLL
+118 SAQPALNEVESRWKPVRT
-128 QDLDNR
+128 D
-134 WNQIK
+134 I
-139 GECDAILA
+139 DAVLA
-147 GRDSVISISNF
+147 GRDSVVSIIDY
-158 QPLLESSLAQMTTLS
+158 QRLLEGPLTQMMVLS
-173 DEIAKSLANSRAD
+173 DELAKSLANNRVD
-186 PRQVYLATN
+186 PKQVYFATN
-195 QLQLGQRIE
+195 QLQLGQRIDS
-204 NDLKRLLTEGGLSAT
+204 DLKRLLTEGGSSAA
-219 AAADRFGRNVNLFGR
+219 AAADRLLRNVAQFGRTLK
-234 ILIGMRD
+234 GMRE
-241 GDAQLGV
+241 GGPPV
-248 DRISIPNSASKLAE
+248 DRVTIPDSAGKLAE
-262 LAELFKTIQTETN
+262 LAESFKSLETETA
-275 RIVEKAPELV
+275 RIVEKAPELA
-285 KVQNAVQTIVDKGD
+285 KVQGAVQGILDKAD
-299 DLFEVTGKLL
+299 ALQKATSQLREHY
-309 GIYTAKDHQA
+309 IATASH
-319 SLFGIPLNYQIAYIL
+319 YQILGLTLNDHVAYAL
-334 AGIALVLLIVLFL
+334 GFIALVLLMALFY
-347 VQNRES
+347 VQHRES
-353 RDRLGEAE
+353 RGQLFEAE
-361 LRKQETEEQNRR
+361 QRKQETEEQNRR

-419 DLVSTINSTSGL
+419 DLVSTINNTSGL

-438 TSSIA
+438 TSAIA

-453 ARQIENVSA
+453 ARQIDNASV
-462 TVTQMAHSMDEASA
+462 TVMQMAQSMDQVSA
-476 KTAASAEV
+476 KTASSAEV
-484 AEKSVGIAHEGGD
+484 AEKSVGIAHEGGA

-504 GMNTIREHIQDTSKR
+504 GMNAIREHIQDTSKR

-574 LAERSSNATKRIET
+574 LAERSSSATKRIET

-608 AEVVSGA
+608 SEVVGGA

-631 SANLAELID
+631 SAKLAELID

-645 AGRVSEMASR
+645 AGQVSEMASR
-655 VSGAMISIN
+655 VSSAMIAIN

>member
-1 MISWGRSELDQRE
+1 
-14 IEMRDLRDYSAR
+14 MRNSQDTSTLKNFSAAYL
-26 KGFSVTSLALLG
+26 GLLI
-38 ALVLF
+38 ALVLSA
-43 VVLMGVVFFLLE
+43 VLTGVIFILLAQQSE
-55 RQDMRND
+55 QNEIQFNL
-62 TQLKLA
+62 T
-68 GEQRLLSYSIVTD
+68 GEQRLLSRAAVTE
-81 ALEAGRG
+81 ALEAARG
-88 REVAFT
+88 KEGAFE
-94 RLKQSRD
+94 RLKNTRD
-101 RFEEILK
+101 RFEQILK
-108 EQKGDGKGLE
+108 DQRSSSSALSPTVSPVLDG
-118 SQPAESRPLL
+118 
-128 QDLDNR
+128 LDNR
-134 WNQIK
+134 WK
-139 GECDAILA
+139 PMRGEIDVILA
-147 GRDSVISISNF
+147 GRESVVPVNNF
-158 QPLLESSLAQMTTLS
+158 LPLLESSLTQMITLS
-173 DEIAKSLANSRAD
+173 DEVAKSLANNRID

-195 QLQLGQRIE
+195 QLLLGQRIE
-204 NDLKRLLTEGGLSAT
+204 SDLKRMLTEGGLSAA
-219 AAADRFGRNVNLFGR
+219 AAADRFSRNVSLFGR
-234 ILIGMRD
+234 VLKGMRE
-241 GDAQLGV
+241 GDSRMGV
-248 DRISIPNSASKLAE
+248 ERVTLPDSAGKLAN
-262 LAELFKTIQTETN
+262 LADLFKSLEAETA
-275 RIVEKAPELV
+275 RIIEKAPELV
-285 KVQNAVQTIVDKGD
+285 KVQNAAQGVAEKGD
-299 DLFEVTGKLL
+299 ALLEAATRLLETYTAQSRQVDLFGVSIG
-309 GIYTAKDHQA
+309 Y
-319 SLFGIPLNYQIAYIL
+319 PLAYIFGGVTLILLL
-334 AGIALVLLIVLFL
+334 ALLYA
-347 VQNRES
+347 QNRGS
-353 RDRLGEAE
+353 RQQLVDAE
-361 LRKQETEEQNRR
+361 QRKQETEEQNRR

-387 LAEGDLTVQASVT
+387 LAEGDLTVRASVT

-419 DLVSTINSTSGL
+419 DLVSTINNTSGL

-438 TSSIA
+438 TSAIA

-453 ARQIENVSA
+453 ARQIENASS
-462 TVTQMAHSMDEASA
+462 TVMQMAQSMDDVSS

-504 GMNTIREHIQDTSKR
+504 GMNAIREHIQDTSKR

-551 AIQASAAGDAG
+551 AIQASAAGEAG

-588 LVKTIQADTNEAV
+588 LVKTIQADTNEAI

-608 AEVVSGA
+608 SEVVGGA

-624 LDEIEKV
+624 LEEIEKV
-631 SANLAELID
+631 SAKLAELID

-645 AGRVSEMASR
+645 AGQVSEMASR
-655 VSGAMISIN
+655 VSSAMISIN

>member
-1 MISWGRSELDQRE
+1 VLKS
-14 IEMRDLRDYSAR
+14 
-26 KGFSVTSLALLG
+26 FSVTYLGLLS

-43 VVLMGVVFFLLE
+43 IVLMGVIFILLAQQNE
-55 RQDMRND
+55 RSEVQFNL
-62 TQLKLA
+62 TS
-68 GEQRLLSYSIVTD
+68 EQRLLSRAAVTE
-81 ALEAGRG
+81 ALEAARG
-88 REVAFT
+88 KESAFA
-94 RLKQSRD
+94 RLKNTRD
-101 RFEEILK
+101 RFEQILK
-108 EQKGDGKGLE
+108 DQRNGSAVL
-118 SQPAESRPLL
+118 SPASPSVLPALDE
-128 QDLDNR
+128 LDNR
-134 WNQIK
+134 WK
-139 GECDAILA
+139 PMRGEIDMILA
-147 GRDSVISISNF
+147 GRESVVSINNF
-158 QPLLESSLAQMTTLS
+158 VPLLESSLTQMITLS
-173 DEIAKSLANSRAD
+173 DEIAKSLANNRVD

-195 QLQLGQRIE
+195 QLLLGQRIE
-204 NDLKRLLTEGGLSAT
+204 SDLKQMLTQGGLSAA
-219 AAADRFGRNVNLFGR
+219 AAADRFSRNVNLFGR
-234 ILIGMRD
+234 VLKGMRE
-241 GDAQLGV
+241 GDARLGI
-248 DRISIPNSASKLAE
+248 DRVTLPDSAGKLAE
-262 LAELFKTIQTETN
+262 LTDLFKSLEAETA
-275 RIVEKAPELV
+275 RIIEKAPELV
-285 KVQNAVQTIVDKGD
+285 SVQNAAQGIADKGD
-299 DLFEVTGKLL
+299 ALLEAATRLLETYAAQSRQVQLL
-309 GIYTAKDHQA
+309 GV
-319 SLFGIPLNYQIAYIL
+319 PLSYPLAYIL
-334 AGIALVLLIVLFL
+334 GIIALFVLLTLL
-347 VQNRES
+347 YVQNRES
-353 RDRLGEAE
+353 RQQLVDAE
-361 LRKQETEEQNRR
+361 QRKQETEEQNRR

-400 EDITGAIADSV
+400 ENITGAIADSV

-438 TSSIA
+438 TSAIA

-453 ARQIENVSA
+453 ARQIENASA
-462 TVTQMAHSMDEASA
+462 TVMQMAQSMDDVSS

-497 RVRRTIN
+497 RVRRTIH
-504 GMNTIREHIQDTSKR
+504 GMNAIREHIQDTSKR

-551 AIQASAAGDAG
+551 AIQASAAGEAG

-608 AEVVSGA
+608 SEVVGGA

-624 LDEIEKV
+624 LEEIEKV
-631 SANLAELID
+631 SAKLAELID

-645 AGRVSEMASR
+645 AGQVSEMASR
-655 VSGAMISIN
+655 VSSAMISIN